1 MTSQNS
7 WVPVLASLMRWERL
21 LVVQRLI
28 GGVIGTLLS
37 SDFLTSFNFTHMPT
51 EFMFIGVMILPMT
64 MIIISGN
71 IDLSVDSTIGLT
83 GTVLATVW
91 AGGWD
96 IWASSGVALLVGA
109 AAGFFNGIII
119 TRLKLPSLLVTLGS
133 LPLYRGLDVVTPR
146 AHSL

>member
-91 AGGWD
+91 AGGLNL
-96 IWASSGVALLVGA
+96 WASSGVALLVGA
-109 AAGFFNGIII
+109 AAGLFNGIII
-119 TRLKLPSLLVTLGS
+119 TNLKLPSLVVRPRPLALHPR
-133 LPLYRGLDVVTPR
+133 LPFVIL
-146 AHSL
+146 S